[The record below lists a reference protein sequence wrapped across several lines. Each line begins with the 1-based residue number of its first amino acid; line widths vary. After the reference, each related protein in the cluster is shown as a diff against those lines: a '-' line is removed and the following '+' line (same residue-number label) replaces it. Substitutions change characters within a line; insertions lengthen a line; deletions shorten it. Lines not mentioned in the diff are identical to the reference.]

1 MPRPPPS
8 YPRTRRPC
16 TSNVVETIMDC
27 AMATHSPWCW
37 VNAAGLPGEFPPQ
50 RRERIVVRV
59 YDALLERNDRVVRD
73 GDRLGADLGATL
85 GDVAVADPSL
95 LAKVGAAVLLVER
108 VHLVHRGAHQKRGAH
123 ELGVLSVGAQ
133 HVAHVLAQEALD

>member
-1 MPRPPPS
+1 APRPA
-8 YPRTRRPC
+8 
-16 TSNVVETIMDC
+16 NVVDTIMRR
-27 AMATHSPWCW
+27 AMPTPPPWGW
-37 VNAAGLPGEFPPQ
+37 GNAAGLPVEFPPQ

-108 VHLVHRGAHQKRGAH
+108 VHLVHR
-123 ELGVLSVGAQ
+123 
-133 HVAHVLAQEALD
+133 